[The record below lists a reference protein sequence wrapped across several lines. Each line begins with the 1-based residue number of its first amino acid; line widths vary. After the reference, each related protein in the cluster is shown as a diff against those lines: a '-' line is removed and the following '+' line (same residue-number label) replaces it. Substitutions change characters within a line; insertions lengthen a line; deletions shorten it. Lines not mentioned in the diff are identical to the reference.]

1 MIEKRYR
8 IEMKN
13 TDEFEKLES
22 FGTSLLSQMGIAGTE
37 GQKAL
42 RATVLKIQKNWKEQ
56 EKKLPEQK
64 GEHFYR
70 YSIRESG
77 VLYGEDGIRIKQNL
91 TGKKPMY
98 LVSLSSPRTEFAKA
112 IMAYTDSA
120 YYHVSVSLQAGLG
133 NLYSFM
139 SPAAAG
145 GTWEPGGGFCSDS
158 IKRYRAEGCSIL
170 VSCVFL
176 PEKDYRVLL
185 DTLSELMEH
194 QEETQ
199 YDYQGLVRYII
210 GKREEDNPFCMFCS
224 QFVASLL
231 VKTGIGGIGKEPCF
245 TSPQDIAAL
254 GAESGVY
261 RLYEGE
267 ARLYSGE
274 RIRRTVR
281 ELMRCG
287 VTR

>member
-1 MIEKRYR
+1 M
-8 IEMKN
+8 
-13 TDEFEKLES
+13 ES
-22 FGTSLLSQMGIAGTE
+22 FGTTLLAQMGIAGTE
-37 GQKAL
+37 ERKAIQ
-42 RATVLKIQKNWKEQ
+42 AAVLKIQKNRTELDRKRSGQ
-56 EKKLPEQK
+56 EAV
-64 GEHFYR
+64 HFYK

-77 VLYGEDGIRIKQNL
+77 MLYGEDGIRIKQNL
-91 TGKKPMY
+91 TGRKPMY
-98 LVSLSSPRTEFAKA
+98 LVSLSSPRTAFAKA
-112 IMAYTDSA
+112 IMAYTDSV

-145 GTWEPGGGFCSDS
+145 GAWEPGGGFRSDS

-176 PEKDYRVLL
+176 SEKDCRVLL

-194 QEETQ
+194 REETR
-199 YDYQGLVRYII
+199 YDYQGLVRYVM
-210 GKREEDNPFCMFCS
+210 GKRGADNPFCMFCS

-274 RIRRTVR
+274 RIRRTIR

-287 VTR
+287 ISR

>member
-1 MIEKRYR
+1 MRRDID

-13 TDEFEKLES
+13 ADEFGKLES
-22 FGTSLLSQMGIAGTE
+22 FGTNLLSQMGIAGLE
-37 GQKAL
+37 EQKAL
-42 RATVLKIQKNWKEQ
+42 QAAVLKIQKNWKEQ

-64 GEHFYR
+64 GAHFYR
-70 YSIRESG
+70 YSTRESG

-98 LVSLSSPRTEFAKA
+98 LVSLSSPRTEFSKA

-145 GTWEPGGGFCSDS
+145 GAWEPGGGFCSDS

-170 VSCVFL
+170 VSCVL
-176 PEKDYRVLL
+176 LSEKDYRVLL

-274 RIRRTVR
+274 RIRRIVR

-287 VTR
+287 TTR

>member
-1 MIEKRYR
+1 
-8 IEMKN
+8 MKN
-13 TDEFEKLES
+13 ADEFGKLES
-22 FGTSLLSQMGIAGTE
+22 FGMNLLSQMGIAGLE
-37 GQKAL
+37 EQKTLQA
-42 RATVLKIQKNWKEQ
+42 AVLGIQKNWKEQ
-56 EKKLPEQK
+56 KLPKQEAA
-64 GEHFYR
+64 HFYR

-98 LVSLSSPRTEFAKA
+98 LVSLSSPRTEFSKA

-176 PEKDYRVLL
+176 SEKDYRVLL

-210 GKREEDNPFCMFCS
+210 GKREEDKPFCMFCS

-287 VTR
+287 TTR

>member
-1 MIEKRYR
+1 MRR
-8 IEMKN
+8 NIEMKN
-13 TDEFEKLES
+13 ADEFGKLES
-22 FGTSLLSQMGIAGTE
+22 FGMNLLSQMGIAGLE
-37 GQKAL
+37 EQKAL
-42 RATVLKIQKNWKEQ
+42 QAAVLKIQKNWKEQ

-70 YSIRESG
+70 YSTRESG

-98 LVSLSSPRTEFAKA
+98 LVSLSSPRTEFSKA

-139 SPAAAG
+139 SPVAAG

-176 PEKDYRVLL
+176 SDKDYRVLL

-210 GKREEDNPFCMFCS
+210 GKRIILSVCS
-224 QFVASLL
+224 AHSSWPACL
-231 VKTGIGGIGKEPCF
+231 
-245 TSPQDIAAL
+245 
-254 GAESGVY
+254 
-261 RLYEGE
+261 
-267 ARLYSGE
+267 
-274 RIRRTVR
+274 
-281 ELMRCG
+281 
-287 VTR
+287 